1 MPAKQEK
8 PFKMTL
14 NEALD
19 MARIDPVATKAL
31 REKLINLEVFKFK
44 VDELT
49 LIQRLAV
56 YDLLDTEEYRKII
69 KLLSSE
75 IISEYLK

>member
-1 MPAKQEK
+1 
-8 PFKMTL
+8 MTL

-19 MARIDPVATKAL
+19 MARIDPVATKVL
-31 REKLINLEVFKFK
+31 REKLIKLEVFKFK

-49 LIQRLAV
+49 LIQRLTV

>member
-1 MPAKQEK
+1 MPVKQEK

-31 REKLINLEVFKFK
+31 REKLINLDFFKFK

>member
-1 MPAKQEK
+1 MPVKQEK

-19 MARIDPVATKAL
+19 MARIDPVATKVL
-31 REKLINLEVFKFK
+31 REKLIKLEVFKFK

-49 LIQRLAV
+49 LIQRLA
-56 YDLLDTEEYRKII
+56 LH
-69 KLLSSE
+69 
-75 IISEYLK
+75 

>member
-31 REKLINLEVFKFK
+31 RAKLIELDVFKFK
-44 VDELT
+44 LDELT
-49 LIQRLAV
+49 LIQRLAL

>member
-1 MPAKQEK
+1 MPVKQEK

-19 MARIDPVATKAL
+19 MARIDPVATKVL
-31 REKLINLEVFKFK
+31 REKLIKLEVFKFK

>member
-1 MPAKQEK
+1 MPVKQEK

-19 MARIDPVATKAL
+19 MARIDLVATKAL

-49 LIQRLAV
+49 LIQRLTV

>member
-1 MPAKQEK
+1 MK
-8 PFKMTL
+8 L

-31 REKLINLEVFKFK
+31 REKLKELDVFKFK
-44 VDELT
+44 LDDLT
-49 LIQRLAV
+49 LIQRLNM
-56 YDLLDTEEYRKII
+56 YDLLNEDENKKVIH
-69 KLLSSE
+69 LLSSE

>member
-1 MPAKQEK
+1 MPVKQEK

-14 NEALD
+14 NKALD

-31 REKLINLEVFKFK
+31 REKLLKLEVFRFK

>member
-1 MPAKQEK
+1 MPVKQEK

-19 MARIDPVATKAL
+19 MARIDPVATKTL

-56 YDLLDTEEYRKII
+56 YDLLDTKEYRKII

>member
-1 MPAKQEK
+1 MPVKKEK
-8 PFKMTL
+8 PFNMKL

-31 REKLINLEVFKFK
+31 REKLKELDVFKFK
-44 VDELT
+44 LDDLT
-49 LIQRLAV
+49 LIQRLNM
-56 YDLLDTEEYRKII
+56 YDLLNEDENKKVIH
-69 KLLSSE
+69 LLSSE

>member
-1 MPAKQEK
+1 
-8 PFKMTL
+8 MTL

-19 MARIDPVATKAL
+19 MARIDPVATKKL
-31 REKLINLEVFKFK
+31 REKLIQLEIFKFTI
-44 VDELT
+44 DELT
-49 LIQRLAV
+49 LIQRLTL

-75 IISEYLK
+75 FISEYLK

>member
-1 MPAKQEK
+1 MPVKQEK
-8 PFKMTL
+8 PFNMTL

-31 REKLINLEVFKFK
+31 RQKLITLEVFKFK

>member
-1 MPAKQEK
+1 
-8 PFKMTL
+8 
-14 NEALD
+14 
-19 MARIDPVATKAL
+19 
-31 REKLINLEVFKFK
+31 
-44 VDELT
+44 
-49 LIQRLAV
+49 V

>member
-1 MPAKQEK
+1 
-8 PFKMTL
+8 MTL

-31 REKLINLEVFKFK
+31 REKLTKLDVFKFK
-44 VDELT
+44 LDELT
-49 LIQRLAV
+49 LIQRLTL

-75 IISEYLK
+75 FISEYLK

>member
-1 MPAKQEK
+1 MPVKQEK

-19 MARIDPVATKAL
+19 MARIDPVATKSL
-31 REKLINLEVFKFK
+31 REKLIKLEVFKFK

>member
-1 MPAKQEK
+1 MIKEK

-19 MARIDPVATKAL
+19 MARIDPVAMKAL
-31 REKLINLEVFKFK
+31 REKLIKLDVFKFK
-44 VDELT
+44 LDELT
-49 LIQRLAV
+49 LIQRLTL

>member
-1 MPAKQEK
+1 MPVKKEK
-8 PFKMTL
+8 PFNMTL
-14 NEALD
+14 HEALD

-31 REKLINLEVFKFK
+31 RQKLITLEVFKFK

>member
-1 MPAKQEK
+1 MPVKQEK
-8 PFKMTL
+8 QFKMTL

-19 MARIDPVATKAL
+19 MARIDPVATKEL
-31 REKLINLEVFKFK
+31 REKLIKLEVFKFK

>member
-1 MPAKQEK
+1 MPVKQEK

-19 MARIDPVATKAL
+19 MARIDPVATKTL
-31 REKLINLEVFKFK
+31 REKLIKLEVFKFK